1 MMPGRGFFFPG
12 AGIEPPCPVLNLSEH
27 GHTNPARIHDQGA
40 ATMKLPVRTL
50 LYCILISLAACESS
64 DTPDRKPATP
74 AATVEPAGGNT
85 DSAPLATDTIDN
97 HRKEATADDLARPK
111 VIKELSAYDQQQAY
125 LQELQNPSPEI
136 RAAAAKK
143 IKPVGDALNQLTD
156 MLVNDS
162 SPEVRIATTWSLEM
176 TEDAQLPQV
185 LDALV
190 KRLQDKDL
198 NVVVECIQSLK
209 FLGDQTTIV
218 HLQPYLTHQDAEV
231 RNAAFEAVR
240 FLQ

>member
-1 MMPGRGFFFPG
+1 M
-12 AGIEPPCPVLNLSEH
+12 AI
-27 GHTNPARIHDQGA
+27 TNPARIHDQGA

-64 DTPDRKPATP
+64 DAPDRKPTTP
-74 AATVEPAGGNT
+74 AATVAPASRPAEPAGGNT
-85 DSAPLATDTIDN
+85 DSVPLATDTIDN
-97 HRKEATADDLARPK
+97 HRKEATADDMARPK

-176 TEDAQLPQV
+176 TENAQLPQV

-190 KRLQDKDL
+190 KCLQDKDL